1 MQNYDQLASEITL
14 TTSPLSYANA
24 PFEFGTP
31 TITTVAG
38 LQVATCTYSNFVGTL
53 GTIAFTME
61 LSGDDY
67 RIRKLLITLDADPDN
82 PYELKVISRR

>member
-1 MQNYDQLASEITL
+1 MLNYDQLAAQIAL
-14 TTSPLSYANA
+14 DTSPLSHANA
-24 PFEFGTP
+24 PFTFGTP

-38 LQVATCTYSNFVGTL
+38 LEVATCTYTNAYGTL

-61 LSGDDY
+61 LSDGDY
-67 RIRKLLITLDADPDN
+67 RIRKLLITLDADPNN